1 MMRLS
6 TRTKESIALVTQ
18 EQWNSPPG
26 VFQKWLRGI
35 FWDHKSITQ
44 EFTDTNLVARKF
56 ANKYGKLGK
65 LL

>member
-26 VFQKWLRGI
+26 VFQKWLQRYLLG
-35 FWDHKSITQ
+35 TQ
-44 EFTDTNLVARKF
+44 ERHPRIH
-56 ANKYGKLGK
+56 
-65 LL
+65 